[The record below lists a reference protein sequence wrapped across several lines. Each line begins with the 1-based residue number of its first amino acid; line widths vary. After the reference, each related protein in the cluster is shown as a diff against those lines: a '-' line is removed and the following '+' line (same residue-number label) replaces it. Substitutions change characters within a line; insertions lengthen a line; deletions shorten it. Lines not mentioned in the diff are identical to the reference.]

1 MEKKNAQDAI
11 IQAISH
17 SERREIVRILQRQPE
32 GTKYSNLLGETQLT
46 TSKLNYQLNELQGLI
61 EKNREGLYNL
71 TQLGRKAINILDN
84 INQNLEDDIEIAPML
99 ENQRK
104 KYVTKKLNGLF
115 YFIIAGSA
123 VGPLLLT
130 YFYFADPGS
139 GIATWVLALT
149 YVLIGAFM
157 YWMNQMRKNSPRYLL
172 GFIDW
177 LDWKFF
183 NGRGSDDFRGRKMF
197 VLTVLGL
204 VLGALVGNAG
214 IGLITGLFLG
224 AALEYQGSV

>member
-1 MEKKNAQDAI
+1 MEQKNAQDAI

-17 SERREIVRILQRQPE
+17 SERREILRIMPRQPE
-32 GTKYSNLLGETQLT
+32 GIRYSSILGETQLT

-61 EKNREGLYNL
+61 EKNQEGLYSL
-71 TQLGRKAINILDN
+71 TLLGQKAINILDS
-84 INQNLEDDIEIAPML
+84 INQNLEGGVELAPML

-123 VGPLLLT
+123 LGPLVLT
-130 YFYFADPGS
+130 YFYFTEPG
-139 GIATWVLALT
+139 GMATWFLALT

-157 YWMNQMRKNSPRYLL
+157 YWMNQMRKNSPRYFL

-183 NGRGSDDFRGRKMF
+183 NGKGNDGFRGRKML

-204 VLGALVGNAG
+204 ILGVLVDKAG
-214 IGLITGLFLG
+214 LGLIIGLFLG
-224 AALEYQGSV
+224 ATMEYQGGI

>member
-1 MEKKNAQDAI
+1 MEQKNAQDTI

-17 SERREIVRILQRQPE
+17 SERREILRIMQRQPK
-32 GTKYSNLLGETQLT
+32 GIRYSSILGETQLT

-61 EKNREGLYNL
+61 KKNQEGLYSL
-71 TQLGRKAINILDN
+71 TLLGQKAINILDS
-84 INQNLEDDIEIAPML
+84 INQNLDNGVELAPML

-115 YFIIAGSA
+115 YFLIAGS
-123 VGPLLLT
+123 VLVPVVLT
-130 YFYFADPGS
+130 YFYFTTPG
-139 GIATWVLALT
+139 GMATWVLALT
-149 YVLIGAFM
+149 YVLMGAFM
-157 YWMNQMRKNSPRYLL
+157 FWMNHMRKNSPRYFL

-183 NGRGSDDFRGRKMF
+183 NGKGSDEFRGRKMF

-204 VLGALVGNAG
+204 VLGALVEKAG
-214 IGLITGLFLG
+214 LGLIIGLFLG
-224 AALEYQGSV
+224 AAMEYQGSV

>member
-32 GTKYSNLLGETQLT
+32 GTKYSSLLGETQLT

-139 GIATWVLALT
+139 GITTWILALT
-149 YVLIGAFM
+149 YLLIGAFM
-157 YWMNQMRKNSPRYLL
+157 YGLNQMRMNSPKYFL
-172 GFIDW
+172 GFVDW

>member
-1 MEKKNAQDAI
+1 MEQKNAQTAI

-17 SERREIVRILQRQPE
+17 NERREILRILQRQPE
-32 GTKYSNLLGETQLT
+32 GIKYSSLLGETQLT

-61 EKNREGLYNL
+61 EKNLEGLYNL
-71 TQLGRKAINILDN
+71 THLGLKAINILDN

-115 YFIIAGSA
+115 YFLIAGSA
-123 VGPLLLT
+123 VGPLALT

-139 GIATWVLALT
+139 GITTWVLVLT
-149 YVLIGAFM
+149 YLLVGAFM
-157 YWMNQMRKNSPRYLL
+157 YGLNQMRGNSPKYLL
-172 GFIDW
+172 GFVDW

-204 VLGALVGNAG
+204 VLGALVRNAG
-214 IGLITGLFLG
+214 LGLITGLFLG
-224 AALEYQGSV
+224 AALEYQGGA